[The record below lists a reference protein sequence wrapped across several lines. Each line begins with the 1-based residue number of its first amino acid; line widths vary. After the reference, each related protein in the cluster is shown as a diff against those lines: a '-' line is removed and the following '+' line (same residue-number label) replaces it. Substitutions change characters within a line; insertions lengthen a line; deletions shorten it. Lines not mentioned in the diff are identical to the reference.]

1 MSFRCPRS
9 HNYRSECEQIPL
21 VAEEVSTVATTIP
34 IEEDAGT
41 FTGQVHLHNGYYAGD
56 FGQE

>member
-1 MSFRCPRS
+1 M
-9 HNYRSECEQIPL
+9 
-21 VAEEVSTVATTIP
+21 ATSIP

>member
-1 MSFRCPRS
+1 M
-9 HNYRSECEQIPL
+9 